1 MILFTADIHIK
12 LGQKNVP
19 VDWAINRYRMF
30 FQQVYELESKIDLH
44 IIGGDIFDKLP
55 NMEELNLY
63 FEFVKGMKVRTLLYA
78 GNHEATKKGKTF
90 FSHLKDVTNAINP
103 LVTVIDEI
111 YEENNFT
118 IVPYEFIHKKG
129 VWDSL
134 DNNKVVFTHVRGEI
148 EPHVKPEI
156 DLDLLSDFPLVYAG
170 DLHSHSNCQRNIVY
184 PGSPMVTS
192 FHRSHVSTGYILI
205 DSDNLT
211 TWSWHKFQLPQLIRK
226 TVTDPADMLPTD
238 YDHTIYE
245 LEGDVMSLA
254 KIKDTE
260 LLDKK
265 LVKRSSDTSLILHKD
280 MSIDEELAEYLTYI
294 LELPD
299 DKIKKAIG
307 VFHDYA
313 ARNS

>member
-63 FEFVKGMKVRTLLYA
+63 FEFVKGMKARTLLYA

-111 YEENNFT
+111 YEENKFT
-118 IVPYEFIHKKG
+118 IVPYEFIHKKSL
-129 VWDSL
+129 WDSL
-134 DNNKVVFTHVRGEI
+134 DKNKVVFTHVRGEI

-170 DLHSHSNCQRNIVY
+170 DLHSHSNCQRNIIY

-205 DSDNLT
+205 DSDDLT

-254 KIKDTE
+254 KIKDNE

>member
-30 FQQVYELESKIDLH
+30 FQQVHELESKIDLH

-63 FEFVKGMKVRTLLYA
+63 FEFVKGMKARTLLYA

-111 YEENNFT
+111 YEEDKFT

-134 DNNKVVFTHVRGEI
+134 DKNKVVFTHVRGEI

-156 DLDLLSDFPLVYAG
+156 DLDLLSDFSLVYAG

-205 DSDNLT
+205 DSDDLT
-211 TWSWHKFQLPQLIRK
+211 TWDWHKFQLPQLIRK
-226 TVTDPADMLPTD
+226 TVTDPADMLPTE

-254 KIKDTE
+254 KIKDNE

-313 ARNS
+313 ARNA